1 MIIWNPAIDNTFV
14 GPGATISVG
23 TNIQGPLPIGSRW
36 TLEIRAQGTEFIWSA
51 GGNNQETHNTTL
63 YPNIFTQTT
72 GQQVVE
78 WYPQQPRLAQP
89 ASSSTLT
96 VRLLDNN
103 GAVIDQDS
111 TPVQW
116 LPEPAGVAWVQAR
129 ALASGTGGFTTTD
142 RSVLNAVLPA
152 VRTLLPAALPGGPQL
167 LMQAID
173 LVRGPPRSLLRPF
186 GSQLISGRG
195 SLSAQPAGALHS
207 FGGTWQVAV
216 IPAGY
221 GKDDGQVTEWNRR
234 IGQFV
239 VIREGASDDLYI
251 DVLEDT
257 HRGNDFILW
266 QFPNPTQI
274 NYDIAPGVTLLW
286 EWLV

>member
-195 SLSAQPAGALHS
+195 SLSAQPPGALHS

-234 IGQFV
+234 IGQLV

>member
-257 HRGNDFILW
+257 HRGNDFILG